1 MGELVNFRRIRKA
14 RAQEEADAEAA
25 QNRMIHGRTKAERE
39 QARLQAEQDRRRL
52 DALRRDES

>member
-1 MGELVNFRRIRKA
+1 MGELVNLRRIRKA

-39 QARLQAEQDRRRL
+39 QSRLQAEQDRRRL
-52 DALRRDES
+52 DALRRDEP